1 MEPVS
6 TEGQCKNAIIYRIYP
21 KSFFDSDGDG
31 IGDLKGITSKLPYL
45 VSLGVDV
52 IALSSLFE
60 STSDD
65 VVFAA
70 TDFCRI
76 HPAIGAIEDYEEL
89 VSAAHEQGLKVY
101 LSFPLVATSVSHPWF
116 EKSKVKALNPYRE
129 YFTWKPGKSENGK
142 AAPDNKKNSF
152 KMPIWSYDAKCGEW
166 YRCAFG
172 SKYPELNYDNPRLR
186 KDILDIF
193 RFWQQKGTDGFIV
206 ENAYFSTKKLL
217 LPDQKKLY
225 KVSEDLFEDGKDL
238 FRIIRDVKEKSEE
251 VFPLL
256 IDADGVDLKLY
267 PYLLTNA
274 DSIVSENLIAVNRIL
289 APDSFSL
296 KSFVKDYLTLQA
308 SACVKKMLLSFE
320 DKDHTRLLSKLVS
333 VNDED
338 YLPAAKFLAALLL
351 CSTAAPTLYQGQE
364 LGMTD
369 FSVGKSDARSDV
381 DPMLFNS
388 RSAFQWDN
396 NPGAAFT
403 TAAFPHFPI
412 NENYHKINL
421 LAESSDPDSVF
432 SFYRKM
438 IALRKGSSAL
448 SEGVF
453 QDYSNSSL
461 VCFVRESDTER
472 LLFIANPTH
481 KHVNVRTPA
490 TLLNEGARCELCN
503 YNVVSKTLNA
513 TMGLRPYEVRIF
525 RMKAPL
531 LALN

>member
-1 MEPVS
+1 MESVS
-6 TEGQCKNAIIYRIYP
+6 VEQQRKNAIIYRIYP

-52 IALSSLFE
+52 IVLTSLFE

-65 VVFAA
+65 VLFAP

-76 HPAIGAIEDYEEL
+76 HPAIGVIEDYEEL
-89 VSAAHEQGLKVY
+89 VAAAHEQGLQVY
-101 LSFPLVATSVSHPWF
+101 LSFPLTATSDFHPWF
-116 EKSKVKALNPYRE
+116 EKSKEKTLNPYRE
-129 YFTWKPGKSENGK
+129 YYTWKPGKSDKGK
-142 AAPDNKKNSF
+142 SAPDNKKNFF
-152 KMPIWSYDAKCGEW
+152 KMPVWSYDAKCGEW

-172 SKYPELNYDNPRLR
+172 AKYPELNYDNPRLR
-186 KDILDIF
+186 KDVVDVF
-193 RFWQQKGTDGFIV
+193 RFWRQKGTDGFVV

-217 LPDQKKLY
+217 LSDQKKLY
-225 KVSEDLFEDGKDL
+225 KVNEDFFEEGKDL
-238 FRIIRDVKEKSEE
+238 FRIIRDVKDKSDED
-251 VFPLL
+251 FPLL
-256 IDADGVDLKLY
+256 IDVDYVDQKLY
-267 PYLLTNA
+267 PYLLTGA
-274 DSIVSENLIAVNRIL
+274 DSVLSEKLIAANSIL

-296 KSFVKDYLTLQA
+296 KSFVKDYLSLQA
-308 SACVKKMLLSFE
+308 TACVKKMLISFE
-320 DKDHTRLLSKLVS
+320 SKDHTRLISKLAS
-333 VNDED
+333 VNDEN
-338 YLPAAKFLAALLL
+338 YLPAAKFLAAMLF
-351 CSTAAPTLYQGQE
+351 CSTATPTIYQGEE

-369 FSVGKSDARSDV
+369 FSVGKTARSDM
-381 DPMLFNS
+381 DPLLFNA

-396 NPGAAFT
+396 NPSAAFT
-403 TAAFPHFPI
+403 KAAFPHFPI

-432 SFYRKM
+432 SFYRRM

-448 SEGVF
+448 FEGTF
-453 QDYSNSSL
+453 RDYSNGGL

-481 KHVNVRTPA
+481 KHVNARTPGA
-490 TLLNEGARCELCN
+490 LLSENARCELCN
-503 YNVVSKTLNA
+503 YNVVSKTLNS